1 MNKWESHK
9 TLTLQEQ
16 SSKLAFNFFLSH
28 GNAGRNETVMRK
40 SYTGL
45 QRQLVT
51 WLCSNKECYV
61 RRDQNQ
67 SSLLLTVHI
76 PPCMYNY
83 TSSCHMSYPS
93 SITCFRRQFLCK
105 MWPIQIAFLPLIVCR
120 IFLSTWTVCS
130 TSFFTHMF
138 NWSSP
143 AHFRSVPNISDLLSE
158 LSRFQQHTKL
168 CSKCSTELVSSLNFS
183 PDCWWKES
191 S

>member
-1 MNKWESHK
+1 
-9 TLTLQEQ
+9 
-16 SSKLAFNFFLSH
+16 
-28 GNAGRNETVMRK
+28 MRK

-105 MWPIQIAFLPLIVCR
+105 LLSIQLGLLPCIVCR
-120 IFLSTWTVCS
+120 MFLPSLTLCNSSSFLTRLVHQSFLHPSPAPHFTTFCVFLMYSLKCPSLSTIQSYT
-130 TSFFTHMF
+130 
-138 NWSSP
+138 
-143 AHFRSVPNISDLLSE
+143 PNVALY
-158 LSRFQQHTKL
+158 
-168 CSKCSTELVSSLNFS
+168 
-183 PDCWWKES
+183 
-191 S
+191 